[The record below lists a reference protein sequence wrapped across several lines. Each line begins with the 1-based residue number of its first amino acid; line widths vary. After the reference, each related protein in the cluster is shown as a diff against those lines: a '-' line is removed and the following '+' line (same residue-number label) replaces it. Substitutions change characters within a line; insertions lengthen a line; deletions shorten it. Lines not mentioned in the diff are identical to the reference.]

1 MREMVI
7 RFAIGGAVVATFA
20 LLGDLFKPK
29 SFAGVF
35 AAAPSVALTTL
46 ALAASRSGLS
56 YAAVEARSMIVGAIA
71 FLSYATAV
79 SWRLSRRSGRPRLVA
94 AKCAWIWFAIAGVGW
109 AIWLR
114 GA

>member
-1 MREMVI
+1 MVI
-7 RFAIGGAVVATFA
+7 RFAIGGAIVATFA

-46 ALAASRSGLS
+46 ALGASRSGLS
-56 YAAVEARSMIVGAIA
+56 YAALEARSMIVGAVA
-71 FLSYATAV
+71 FLAYATAV
-79 SWRLSRRSGRPRLVA
+79 SWTLSQRGGRPRLVA
-94 AKCAWIWFAIAGVGW
+94 AKCAWLWFAIAGAGW
-109 AIWLR
+109 VVWLR